1 MLWVCLILPVSSQI
15 PLFCGIAGVYVPP
28 TTSTTTKTTQ
38 TPKPGQSTASGS
50 PNTKKPPATQDQT
63 GGDNSGSTN
72 TAAIVVPIMV
82 ILVIGI
88 GAGVGFV
95 LYRRR
100 QNSGNLQMLT
110 GDGATQSSRLTFGR
124 GGVVQ
129 FINRIR
135 GQRGDASSMDMG
147 GVSNPCYEP
156 KGTGNPTYDNTAAVF
171 PVDHAECGSDA

>member
-1 MLWVCLILPVSSQI
+1 
-15 PLFCGIAGVYVPP
+15 
-28 TTSTTTKTTQ
+28 
-38 TPKPGQSTASGS
+38 
-50 PNTKKPPATQDQT
+50 
-63 GGDNSGSTN
+63 
-72 TAAIVVPIMV
+72 MV

-100 QNSGNLQMLT
+100 QNPGNLQMLT

-124 GGVVQ
+124 GWVVQ

-135 GQRGDASSMDMG
+135 GQRGDANSMDMG

-156 KGTGNPTYDNTAAVF
+156 KDTGNPTYDNAAAVF
-171 PVDHAECGSDA
+171 PEDHAENGGDA